1 MIGLSRILSNPEK
14 WLKHAFLVDQGLYSL
29 FSFAWIIL
37 ASRSLVLEDFGQFSY
52 AFYLFP
58 LLGVV
63 SLSFVHMPH
72 MFYAHMRRGQE
83 ELFTTEFIIHLG
95 IVFMVSLG
103 LFMFLVGTS
112 FKVEQAWLFGL
123 MFLVSQVYDICR
135 RRLLVLKQI
144 KVLLLADSIRFLPLV
159 VLTAMGVTLGPENLL
174 GMTILILAFPTALL
188 VPRVGLKRI
197 FSMENTRRVVAENW
211 RYGNWIFATNATQNI
226 ASNFFIYLGIIFLS
240 REELAYLNAPKVV
253 LGSVTI
259 LLLAMDNFLTPTISQ
274 KLSNKAKSVKSMIT
288 DIFVEYR
295 LYYYGLAVVATLVIV
310 CQDRLALLLFDFDDE
325 PNFIWAYMLSA
336 VLLAV
341 MRPLL
346 VVLRAAN
353 RNRDLWMISFV
364 TMIVA
369 GLLAFPAMA
378 FFGLKG
384 AIATMLVVNMLQAVL
399 MFYHIQYHDS

>member
-1 MIGLSRILSNPEK
+1 M
-14 WLKHAFLVDQGLYSL
+14 
-29 FSFAWIIL
+29 
-37 ASRSLVLEDFGQFSY
+37 
-52 AFYLFP
+52 
-58 LLGVV
+58 
-63 SLSFVHMPH
+63 
-72 MFYAHMRRGQE
+72 
-83 ELFTTEFIIHLG
+83 
-95 IVFMVSLG
+95 
-103 LFMFLVGTS
+103 
-112 FKVEQAWLFGL
+112 
-123 MFLVSQVYDICR
+123 
-135 RRLLVLKQI
+135 
-144 KVLLLADSIRFLPLV
+144 
-159 VLTAMGVTLGPENLL
+159 
-174 GMTILILAFPTALL
+174 L
-188 VPRVGLKRI
+188 VPRVGLKGI
-197 FSMENTRRVVAENW
+197 FSMENTKRVVAENW

-274 KLSNKAKSVKSMIT
+274 KLSNKTKSVKSMIT

-295 LYYYGLAVVATLVIV
+295 LYYYGLAVVATLVIG

-353 RNRDLWMISFV
+353 RNRDLWVISFV
-364 TMIVA
+364 TMILA

-378 FFGLKG
+378 FFGLNG

>member
-1 MIGLSRILSNPEK
+1 MIGLSRILSDPAK

-29 FSFAWIIL
+29 FSFVWIIL
-37 ASRSLVLEDFGQFSY
+37 ASRSLALEDFGQFSY

-83 ELFTTEFIIHLG
+83 ELFTTEFIVHLG

-135 RRLLVLKQI
+135 RRLLVQKQL

-159 VLTAMGVTLGPENLL
+159 VLTAMGLTLGPENLL
-174 GMTILILAFPTALL
+174 GMTILILAFPTVML
-188 VPRVGLKRI
+188 VPRVGLKGI
-197 FSMENTRRVVAENW
+197 FSMENTKRVVAENW

-274 KLSNKAKSVKSMIT
+274 KLSNKTKSVKSMIT

-295 LYYYGLAVVATLVIV
+295 LYYYGLAVVATLVIG

-353 RNRDLWMISFV
+353 RNRDLWVISFV
-364 TMIVA
+364 TMILA

-378 FFGLKG
+378 FFGLNG